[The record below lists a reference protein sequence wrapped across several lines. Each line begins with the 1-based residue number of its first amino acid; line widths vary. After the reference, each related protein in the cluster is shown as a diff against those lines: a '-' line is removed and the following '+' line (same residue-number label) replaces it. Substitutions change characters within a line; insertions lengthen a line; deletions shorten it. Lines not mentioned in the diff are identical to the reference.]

1 MPYLIAKDLNKQIQ
15 SENLSQI
22 IGNDSSILSASELT
36 AIEEARSYLVQR
48 FDTTQEFKD
57 LTEWDKSVIYN
68 PTDRVYL
75 NASAYSATA
84 TYAVGALA
92 LQSGAVYRCKTAIN
106 TGEAFNAS
114 KWDLLGLQYD
124 IFFAIYPKPLFNY
137 NAQYSVDDQV
147 YWNGKIYSCLIETK
161 PISQDQLLQVREIE
175 NAPLL
180 NVDPENVNSGS
191 TYWKFLS
198 NYDVPTDTDILDT
211 DFWKKGDNRSQ
222 QLLTTV
228 IDITLYH
235 VHSRISPRNIPDL
248 RVKRYDDAKNWLKM
262 ANRGEITPA
271 LPMLQPTK
279 GGRIR
284 FGGNVRQINSY

>member
-15 SENLSQI
+15 SENLNQV
-22 IGNDSSILSASELT
+22 IGNDLSILSASELT

-48 FDTTQEFKD
+48 YDTSQEFKD
-57 LTEWDKSVIYN
+57 LTVWGKSVIYN

-75 NASAYSATA
+75 NASAYSATGI
-84 TYAVGALA
+84 YSIGALV
-92 LQSGAVYRCKTAIN
+92 LQAGNIYRCTTAI
-106 TGEAFNAS
+106 TVGEAFNAS
-114 KWDLLGLQYD
+114 KWALLGAQYD
-124 IFFAIYPKPLFNY
+124 IFNAVYPKPLFSY
-137 NAQYSVDDQV
+137 DAQYRVSDQV
-147 YWNGKIYSCLIETK
+147 YWNKKIYSCKIQTK
-161 PISQDQLLQVREIE
+161 PLSQDQLLQVREIE

-191 TYWKFLS
+191 AYWQFIQ
-198 NYDVPTDTDILDT
+198 NYDVPANADILNT
-211 DFWKKGDNRSQ
+211 TYWKAGDNRSQ

-235 VHSRISPRNIPDL
+235 VHSRISPRNIPEL
-248 RVKRYDDAKNWLKM
+248 RVKRYDDARNWLKM
-262 ANRGEITPA
+262 ANRGEITPN

-284 FGGNVRQINSY
+284 FGGNVRLINSY

>member
-22 IGNDSSILSASELT
+22 IGGDSSILSASELT
-36 AIEEARSYLVQR
+36 AIEEANSYLVQR
-48 FDTTQEFKD
+48 FDTSQEFKD
-57 LTEWDKSVIYN
+57 LDLWDKSVVYN

-75 NASAYSATA
+75 NATAYSATG
-84 TYAVGALA
+84 TYAIGALT
-92 LQSGAVYRCKTAIN
+92 LQAGNVYRCTTAI
-106 TGEAFNAS
+106 TVGEAFNAS
-114 KWDLLGLQYD
+114 KWALLGSQYA
-124 IFFAIYPKPLFNY
+124 IFYAIYPKPLFNY
-137 NAQYSVDDQV
+137 NAQYAIGDEVF
-147 YWNGKIYSCLIETK
+147 WHGKIYKCLIETK
-161 PISQDQLLQVREIE
+161 PLSQDQLLQVREIE

-191 TYWKFLS
+191 VYWKFLN
-198 NYDVPTDTDILDT
+198 NYDVPANTDILNT
-211 DFWKKGDNRSQ
+211 AYWKAGDNRSQ

-228 IDITLYH
+228 VDITLYH
-235 VHSRISPRNIPDL
+235 VHSRISPRNIPEL
-248 RVKRYDDAKNWLKM
+248 RVKRYDDARNWLKM

-284 FGGNVRQINSY
+284 FGGNVRFINSY